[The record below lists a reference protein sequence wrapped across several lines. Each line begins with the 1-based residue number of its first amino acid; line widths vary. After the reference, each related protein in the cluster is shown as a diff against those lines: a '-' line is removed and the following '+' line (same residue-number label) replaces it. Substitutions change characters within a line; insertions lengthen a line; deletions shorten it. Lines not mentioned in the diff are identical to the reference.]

1 MDYIVKPN
9 FRVVGKMFG
18 SNIKAFQE
26 LVSKFDIT
34 DVNQIKSGY
43 YTTEFLGSELKITED
58 MIITTLKNKEGYC
71 ASSNGNIS
79 VVLDTTLTDDLI
91 LEGLAREVVRKV
103 QSLRKE
109 ADFVITD
116 RINLYYN
123 GEEIVDV
130 MLDKYMNYVKEETL
144 SIEVIK
150 DESLD
155 KNIPVNDLMM
165 GLKVERRKK

>member
-1 MDYIVKPN
+1 
-9 FRVVGKMFG
+9 
-18 SNIKAFQE
+18 
-26 LVSKFDIT
+26 
-34 DVNQIKSGY
+34 
-43 YTTEFLGSELKITED
+43 
-58 MIITTLKNKEGYC
+58 LKNKDGYC
-71 ASSNGNIS
+71 AASNGNIS